1 MKKIVMPV
9 LIVAIIISAIVTL
22 FLSMA
27 GQEHIKVVVEGN
39 REQKALSI
47 KPHEYQCS
55 ECKMPIESL
64 QYSAQVIA
72 PGGKTYFFD
81 DTGCMV
87 LWLKDKSFRRSAV
100 LWVYSVDTQR
110 WIDGRKAWYSL
121 TDETLMGYGF
131 APYERKDSD
140 KIDFDTMELKML
152 RGETLL
158 DPYIRKKL
166 LGK

>member
-1 MKKIVMPV
+1 MKKIVMPL
-9 LIVAIIISAIVTL
+9 LIVGIIIAAIVTL

-27 GQEHIKVVVEGN
+27 SQERIQVVVEGN
-39 REQKALSI
+39 TQQQAVPI
-47 KPHEYQCS
+47 KPHQYQCS
-55 ECKMPIESL
+55 ECKMPIEQL
-64 QYSAQVIA
+64 KYSAQVVA

-87 LWLKDKSFRRSAV
+87 LWLKDKGFRRDAV
-100 LWVYSVDTQR
+100 LWVYSVDTKQ

-131 APYERKDSD
+131 APYSAKREGMVDYN
-140 KIDFDTMELKML
+140 TMELKML
-152 RGETLL
+152 RGETLA

-166 LGK
+166 LGE